1 MSCILRLFGIRPPP
15 PRAPPP
21 PPPKKPND
29 SQKFSV
35 KVSLQGP
42 LPERDYELG
51 ILEEELVKRI
61 ASAKR
66 RSFLALKNACYYH
79 EKGDMRRY
87 VHYMNEKKTFT
98 EDIQRTSK
106 RLMEV
111 LERRNDL
118 AYPPPLS
125 LPPPKLENATI
136 NPVRQLQNVP
146 NHPSPPLV
154 STRPLGRSRSH
165 LADTLPAASTNLYR
179 RA

>member
-1 MSCILRLFGIRPPP
+1 MSCILRLFGIRQPPQPSPPP
-15 PRAPPP
+15 LR
-21 PPPKKPND
+21 KTND
-29 SQKFSV
+29 SQRFSV
-35 KVSLQGP
+35 NISLEGP

-61 ASAKR
+61 ASTKR
-66 RSFLALKNACYYH
+66 RSFLAYKNACYYH

-87 VHYMNEKKTFT
+87 LHYMNEKRLFT
-98 EDIQRTSK
+98 ENIQKTSK
-106 RLMEV
+106 RLMDV

-118 AYPPPLS
+118 AFPPPLA

-165 LADTLPAASTNLYR
+165 LADTLPAASANLYR

>member
-1 MSCILRLFGIRPPP
+1 MSCILRLFGIKQEPKGA
-15 PRAPPP
+15 PRQRI
-21 PPPKKPND
+21 PNQE
-29 SQKFSV
+29 SEKYSV
-35 KVSLQGP
+35 KISIVGP

-51 ILEEELVKRI
+51 ILEDELVKRI

-66 RSFLALKNACYYH
+66 RSFLAYKNACYYH

-87 VHYMNEKKTFT
+87 VHYMNEKKTFA

-118 AYPPPLS
+118 AYPPPLT

-136 NPVRQLQNVP
+136 NPVRYIKNVP

-154 STRPLGRSRSH
+154 STRPIGRSRSH
-165 LADTLPAASTNLYR
+165 LADTLPPPPPDLHF